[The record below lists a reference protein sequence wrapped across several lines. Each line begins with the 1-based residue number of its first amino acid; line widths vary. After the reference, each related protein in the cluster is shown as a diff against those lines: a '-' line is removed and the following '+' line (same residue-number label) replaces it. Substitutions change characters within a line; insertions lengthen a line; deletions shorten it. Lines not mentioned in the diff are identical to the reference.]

1 MAAAVRMLILPIL
14 ALSGLALVGAGAAL
28 AEPSP
33 LRLAAPASPNAAA
46 SSDWYAESPPLAHNF
61 DSFPPIES
69 ERPLR
74 DARRRLE
81 AAGG

>member
-1 MAAAVRMLILPIL
+1 MVAAVRMLILLIL

-33 LRLAAPASPNAAA
+33 LRLAAPASPIAAA
-46 SSDWYAESPPLAHNF
+46 SSGWHAESPPLAHNF
-61 DSFPPIES
+61 DSLPPIES
-69 ERPLR
+69 ERPVR
-74 DARRRLE
+74 DACRRLE